1 MLIYTSIGFKGLRE
15 ILTIF
20 TNVSSYSSIAVV
32 AILTR
37 EGLLGFFSL
46 HHPSHTPIAI
56 PSQYIDRN
64 ENYFYEKWAHLTR
77 ATFVLP
83 LPPCPYFEVLF

>member
-1 MLIYTSIGFKGLRE
+1 MLIYTSIGFEGFGE

-20 TNVSSYSSIAVV
+20 TNVFSDSCPTSIT
-32 AILTR
+32 ILIR
-37 EGLLGFFSL
+37 ERLLGFFFL

-64 ENYFYEKWAHLTR
+64 DKYFYGKWVHLIK
-77 ATFVLP
+77 APFVLA
-83 LPPCPYFEVLF
+83 LPPCPYFEGFF

>member
-1 MLIYTSIGFKGLRE
+1 MLIYTSIGFTCFRE

-20 TNVSSYSSIAVV
+20 TNVSSNSSPVVV
-32 AILTR
+32 AILVK
-37 EGLLGFFSL
+37 EGLISFFFL

-64 ENYFYEKWAHLTR
+64 KKYFYGKWVHLTK
-77 ATFVLP
+77 ATFVLA
-83 LPPCPYFEVLF
+83 LRPCPYFEDFF